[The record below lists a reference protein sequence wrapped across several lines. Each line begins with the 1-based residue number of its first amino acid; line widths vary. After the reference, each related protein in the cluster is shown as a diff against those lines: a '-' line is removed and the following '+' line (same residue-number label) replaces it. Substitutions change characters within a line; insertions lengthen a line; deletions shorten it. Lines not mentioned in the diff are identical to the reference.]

1 MDYRPVTAVWEITM
15 GCNMR
20 CKHCGSSCANPLEG
34 ELTTDEA
41 LKLCDDLGELGFQWI
56 TISGGEP
63 TTRKDWHLIAERL
76 SENMIIPTM
85 ITNGW
90 LLDESIIEKGI
101 AAQVKTI
108 AISIDG
114 LEETHDLIRK
124 PGSFQR
130 IMHALDL
137 LKQQSRISVSA
148 ITTLNKQNIP
158 QLKTLK
164 EILIEKNVRA
174 WQVQIGLPMGNMA
187 AFHEMIMEPE
197 QVDEII
203 NFAYETNQEGR
214 IEIQPADCIGYFNV
228 KEIELRKKT
237 IKTDDYHWRGCPAGK
252 YSMGILHNGDITG
265 CTSIRD
271 PQYIA
276 GNIRRTPIKD
286 IWENPDSFGWNRN
299 LSKEQLNGFC
309 GKCQYGHICL
319 GGCANT
325 RLTMGNSINAENRYC
340 SYHQAIDKAKK
351 VLENVAAADL
361 AAKAGLFAEKGS
373 FQLAELLLSPALS
386 RDPRNIELL
395 NLYGYVSFKLN
406 NFTDAQ
412 KANQAVLEL
421 DPNNAYAHKGMG
433 LTLSRLGKVEEGI
446 AFLKKA
452 VALADDDFLD
462 PYYDLAL
469 ILYENQRKEEAR
481 RVLEE
486 GRKKSADFIETSR
499 DLYRLLA

>member
-20 CKHCGSSCANPLEG
+20 CKHCGSSCTNPLEG

-41 LKLCDDLGELGFQWI
+41 LKLCDDLGQLGFQWI

-63 TTRKDWHLIAERL
+63 TTRKDWHLIAGRL
-76 SENMIIPTM
+76 RENKIIPTM

-90 LLDESIIEKGI
+90 LLDESMIEKGI
-101 AAQVKTI
+101 AAQVNTI
-108 AISIDG
+108 AFSIDG
-114 LEETHDLIRK
+114 LAETHDLIRK
-124 PGSFQR
+124 QGSFQR

-137 LKQQSRISVSA
+137 LKQQSQISVSA

-174 WQVQIGLPMGNMA
+174 WQVQIGLPMGNMT
-187 AFHEMIMEPE
+187 AFHKMIMEPE

-228 KEIELRKKT
+228 KEIELRKNDLKL
-237 IKTDDYHWRGCPAGK
+237 DDYHWQGCPAGK
-252 YSMGILHNGDITG
+252 FSMGILHNGDITG

-276 GNIRRTPIKD
+276 GNIRRTPLKG
-286 IWENPDSFGWNRN
+286 IWENPKSFSWNRN
-299 LSKEQLNGFC
+299 FSKEQLTGFC
-309 GKCQYGHICL
+309 GKCQYGRICL

-325 RLTMGNSINAENRYC
+325 RLTMSNSFNAENKYC

-351 VLENVAAADL
+351 ALENVATADL
-361 AAKAGLFAEKGS
+361 AAKAGMFAKRGS
-373 FQLAELLLSPALS
+373 FQLAELLLARALS

-446 AFLKKA
+446 AFLQKA

-486 GRKKSADFIETSR
+486 GRKKSAGFIETSR